1 MARPQ
6 TLAEV
11 AEIARANPADFA
23 MALDEFV
30 DEFYLDHPD
39 KVAQQRRVDPIPEP
53 VSDARI
59 DAWIG
64 AAGEHLAQ
72 RWGLRVPAWTRRPA
86 HFALEVPV
94 FMPDSRAL
102 RGVLIVESPP
112 AFRSRLLFTRAEPLA
127 RARFPAGV
135 PRAQV
140 ALEWPPSL
148 EVGIEGIA
156 DLAGSVQGLPADLS
170 VAKKKYLKATGYGR
184 KGPR

>member
-6 TLAEV
+6 NLAEV
-11 AEIARANPADFA
+11 ARIAHKDISDFA

-39 KVAQQRRVDPIPEP
+39 KAAQQRRLDPIPEP
-53 VSDARI
+53 VGDALV

-72 RWGLRVPAWTRRPA
+72 RWGLRVPAWCCRPE
-86 HFALEVPV
+86 HDALEDPH
-94 FMPDSRAL
+94 FYPPSRAL
-102 RGVLIVESPP
+102 RGLLIVESPP

-140 ALEWPPSL
+140 PLEWPPPEE
-148 EVGIEGIA
+148 EVE
-156 DLAGSVQGLPADLS
+156 PART
-170 VAKKKYLKATGYGR
+170 VEK
-184 KGPR
+184 

>member
-11 AEIARANPADFA
+11 AKIARTQATDFA

-39 KVAQQRRVDPIPEP
+39 KAAQQQRLDPVPD
-53 VSDARI
+53 VVGNARI

-72 RWGLRVPAWTRRPA
+72 RWGLRVPAWTQRPE
-86 HFALEVPV
+86 HFVLEEPV

-135 PRAQV
+135 ARARV
-140 ALEWPPSL
+140 ALPWPKRS
-148 EVGIEGIA
+148 A
-156 DLAGSVQGLPADLS
+156 SSDAGPARD
-170 VAKKKYLKATGYGR
+170 G
-184 KGPR
+184 

>member
-1 MARPQ
+1 MSRPQ

-11 AEIARANPADFA
+11 ARIACTRASDFA
-23 MALDEFV
+23 LALDEFM

-39 KVAQQRRVDPIPEP
+39 KAVQQQRLDPVPEI
-53 VSDARI
+53 VGDALV

-72 RWGLRVPAWTRRPA
+72 RWELRAPAWTLRPQ
-86 HFALEVPV
+86 HFALEEPV
-94 FMPDSRAL
+94 FIPDSRPL

-135 PRAQV
+135 PRART
-140 ALEWPPSL
+140 ALEWPKL
-148 EVGIEGIA
+148 
-156 DLAGSVQGLPADLS
+156 DAG
-170 VAKKKYLKATGYGR
+170 
-184 KGPR
+184 

>member
-11 AEIARANPADFA
+11 AQIARTRAADFA
-23 MALDEFV
+23 MALDEFT

-39 KVAQQRRVDPIPEP
+39 KTTQQQRIDPVPE
-53 VSDARI
+53 VVGDARI

-72 RWGLRVPAWTRRPA
+72 RWGLRVPAWTQRPE
-86 HFALEVPV
+86 HFALETPI

-112 AFRSRLLFTRAEPLA
+112 AFRSRLIFTRVEPLA
-127 RARFPAGV
+127 RARFPADV
-135 PRAQV
+135 PRARV
-140 ALEWPPSL
+140 ALEWPKP
-148 EVGIEGIA
+148 
-156 DLAGSVQGLPADLS
+156 QGR
-170 VAKKKYLKATGYGR
+170 TGT
-184 KGPR
+184 